1 LCFVPL
7 PFYTLA
13 NGLVWPS
20 EQAQV
25 RAGSEGFIQR
35 VVVRDGERV
44 RAGQPLIVLHD
55 PVLFAQR
62 ESLGSRIEQLQHQRF
77 SAVLV
82 SPDQVRSADEEIAR
96 TESELQRV
104 QQKIDDLNVRARVS
118 GTLVL
123 PHEQDLLGSFVRQGS
138 TLGYVLDANR
148 FTVRAVIPE
157 YDVALVRSYARS
169 VEVRVAGHHAS
180 IPATLMRDIPAATY
194 ELPSAVLGDRAGGS
208 YATDPQDKDGLRTRE
223 PIIVLELTVPAHEL
237 QRVGARAWVRFDH
250 DPQALASRWYR
261 ELRQVFL
268 QHLNP
273 AV

>member
-1 LCFVPL
+1 MPL

-20 EQAQV
+20 EQARV
-25 RAGSEGFIQR
+25 RAGSEGFVQQIL
-35 VVVRDGERV
+35 VRDGERV
-44 RAGQPLIVLHD
+44 DAGQRLIVLHD
-55 PVLFAQR
+55 PVLFALR

-82 SPDQVRSADEEIAR
+82 SADQVRAAEEEIAR

-104 QQKIDDLNVRARVS
+104 QQKIDELNIRARVS

-123 PHEQDLLGSFVRQGS
+123 PHEQDLAGAFVRQGS
-138 TLGYVLDANR
+138 TLGYVLDANH
-148 FTVRAVIPE
+148 FSVRAVIPE
-157 YDVALVRSYARS
+157 YDVALVRSRARS
-169 VEVRVAGHHAS
+169 IDVRVAGHQTS

-194 ELPSAVLGDRAGGS
+194 ELPSPVLGDRAGGP

-223 PIIVLELTVPAHEL
+223 PVIVLELTVPAHEL

-250 DPQALASRWYR
+250 GREPLASRWYR
-261 ELRQVFL
+261 ELRHVFL